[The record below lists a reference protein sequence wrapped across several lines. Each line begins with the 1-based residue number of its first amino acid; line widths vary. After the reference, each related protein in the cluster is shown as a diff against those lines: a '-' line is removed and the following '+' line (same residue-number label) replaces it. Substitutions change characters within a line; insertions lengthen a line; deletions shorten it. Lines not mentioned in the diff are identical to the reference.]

1 MRGLYRGWFIVGLAF
16 MVMIVVFGARF
27 TLGLFVPGL
36 TQDLNSTVSSV
47 SLVFA
52 IATLLS
58 GFTQPFIGA
67 LADRF
72 GPVIVLQ
79 FGLVGMGL
87 AYVGTGFATEM
98 WQVML
103 LMGVMSGIAFSA
115 VNLVILSTLIS
126 RWFQRKRGTALG
138 VVTSGSKVGTFVV
151 MPLAGAAIVAIGWR
165 ETMLALGLSMLVL
178 VPLMWRYLRSN
189 PEDVGLYPDG
199 DPAPEAVPALVG
211 VPGAELAALAAAPAG
226 KPAKNGVFWT
236 ARQAVATPAFWM
248 ITVSLFGNGFLMN
261 LVYFHLPSAILHLG
275 YSQILATGVLA
286 VMGAIGVFGNIL
298 SGTLSDYMSRKHVL
312 AVLYIARSAAT
323 LLIIYEP
330 DVWQIYLFAAIFGF
344 LGYGAVGLTSNL
356 TGDIFGG
363 ASLATIFGLIYVLHQ
378 VGGALGTYAGGLSVD
393 LTGSYATA
401 FWLCAIISAISTVVT
416 LMIPVKP
423 VTLGA
428 GKE

>member
-16 MVMIVVFGARF
+16 MVMTVVFGARF

-151 MPLAGAAIVAIGWR
+151 MPMAGAAIVAIGWR

-189 PEDVGLYPDG
+189 PGDVGLYPDG
-199 DPAPEAVPALVG
+199 DPAPEPVPALVG
-211 VPGAELAALAAAPAG
+211 VPGAELAALAAAG
-226 KPAKNGVFWT
+226 KPARNGVFWT

-275 YSQILATGVLA
+275 YSQVIATGVLA

-330 DVWQIYLFAAIFGF
+330 QVWQIYLFAAIFGF

-416 LMIPVKP
+416 LMIPIKP

>member
-1 MRGLYRGWFIVGLAF
+1 VRGLYRGWLIVGLAF
-16 MVMIVVFGARF
+16 MVMTVVFGARF

-36 TQDLNSTVSSV
+36 TQDLNSSV
-47 SLVFA
+47 ASISLVFA

-58 GFTQPFIGA
+58 GFTQPFIGV

-79 FGLVGMGL
+79 VGLVGMGL
-87 AYVGTGFATEM
+87 SYVGTGFATEM

-151 MPLAGAAIVAIGWR
+151 MPMAGAAIVAIGWR

-178 VPLMWRYLRSN
+178 VPLMWRYLRSD
-189 PEDVGLYPDG
+189 PRDMGLYPDG
-199 DPAPEAVPALVG
+199 DPAPEPVPALVG
-211 VPGAELAALAAAPAG
+211 MPGAELSALSAMPVG
-226 KPAKNGVFWT
+226 KPAKNGGLQT
-236 ARQAVATPAFWM
+236 AKQAVATPAFWM
-248 ITVSLFGNGFLMN
+248 ITISLFGNGFLMN

-275 YSQILATGVLA
+275 HSQLIATGVLA
-286 VMGAIGVFGNIL
+286 VMGAIGVFGNII
-298 SGTLSDYMSRKHVL
+298 SGTLSDYMSRKYVL

-323 LLIIYEP
+323 LLIVYEP
-330 DVWQIYLFAAIFGF
+330 QLWQIYLFAGIFGF
-344 LGYGAVGLTSNL
+344 LGYGAVALTSNL
-356 TGDIFGG
+356 TGDIFGAG
-363 ASLATIFGLIYVLHQ
+363 SLATIFGLIYVLHQ

-393 LTGSYATA
+393 LTGSYSSA
-401 FWLCAIISAISTVVT
+401 FWMCAIISAISTVVT

-423 VTLGA
+423 VSF
-428 GKE
+428 GKS

>member
-1 MRGLYRGWFIVGLAF
+1 MRGLYRGWLIVGLAF
-16 MVMIVVFGARF
+16 MVMTVVFGARF

-36 TQDLNSTVSSV
+36 TQDLNSSVTSV

-52 IATLLS
+52 VATLLS
-58 GFTQPFIGA
+58 GFTQPFIGV

-79 FGLVGMGL
+79 AGLVAMGL
-87 AYVGTGFATEM
+87 AYAGTGFATEM

-138 VVTSGSKVGTFVV
+138 IVTSGSKVGTFVV
-151 MPLAGAAIVAIGWR
+151 MPMAGAAIVAVGWR
-165 ETMLALGLSMLVL
+165 ETMLMLGASMLLL

-189 PEDVGLYPDG
+189 PQDVGLHPDG
-199 DPAPEAVPALVG
+199 DPAPDPVPSLVG
-211 VPGAELAALAAAPAG
+211 VPGAELSALGAAVSPPAR
-226 KPAKNGVFWT
+226 NGGLQT
-236 ARQAVATPAFWM
+236 ARQAVATPAFWL

-275 YSQILATGVLA
+275 HSQLLATGVLA
-286 VMGAIGVFGNIL
+286 LMGAIGVFGNIL

-323 LLIIYEP
+323 LLIVSQPEL
-330 DVWQIYLFAAIFGF
+330 WQIYLFAAIFGF
-344 LGYGAVGLTSNL
+344 LGYGAVALTSNL
-356 TGDIFGG
+356 TGDIFGAG
-363 ASLATIFGLIYVLHQ
+363 SLATIFGLIYVLHQ

-393 LTGSYATA
+393 LTGSYASA
-401 FWLCAIISAISTVVT
+401 FWMCAIISAISTVVT

-423 VTLGA
+423 VSLGP
-428 GKE
+428 GKK